1 MEEYAINLEKE
12 NEMDRLYTFALLI
25 FLIITGLSQ
34 AGAILPRWV
43 VIVSGVAGI
52 LAGLILLIGVF

>member
-1 MEEYAINLEKE
+1 
-12 NEMDRLYTFALLI
+12 MDRLYTIALLI
-25 FLIITGLSQ
+25 FLIITGLAQ
-34 AGAILPRWV
+34 VGAILPRSV